1 MKRIMIDVGTHQK
14 MRYKIIRKS
23 YTPDQE
29 SECVYTALAEAFNV
43 EREFTS
49 DEILEL
55 LNTMDSSRLIL
66 LSKNDKTVDE
76 EIEINDY
83 ESMTENEKAAAEKR
97 LKCIEPL
104 LENDPNEPSFPKRVN
119 QRVAELKNQGIKT
132 SRTRLYHWL
141 KEYVDSENDIRSLI
155 DDNNKKGPQE
165 RLICEEVRN
174 VTTDILKKYY
184 LVKEKRSIPNIHKLI
199 LAKLHHINEVK
210 VVNGEPVLKMPSL
223 RTLYRVVSEISKYE
237 IAKKQY
243 GKLYVQTKM
252 GYFGVMEKPTRPLE
266 IVQMDSTPIDVIL
279 VDDETRLPL
288 PRAHLTVAVD
298 MKTRYVV
305 GVNIGMDSP
314 GYVTTMLTLRNTIC
328 KKNIKEKYPYLKN
341 DWLANGLP
349 ETILLDNGKEFRNKS
364 LRLACDQLG
373 IKYRYCKTKHPYS
386 KGIVER
392 FLQTANY
399 QTAHQIPGTTFS
411 NTKIRNDKE
420 YDSDKKAVMGLNT
433 FMKIFFEWLLDV
445 YSIRFHE
452 GIENFPLELWKE
464 GVKKDPPQQYKD
476 MFELSIILFPYKK
489 RTVQN
494 HGIQFRRLKYYSPEL
509 WNLKLERL
517 RLGLDNEVIIKY
529 DPDDISKIYV
539 LDDTNVS
546 KKYLTVLCLDQE
558 YSKGLSLAVH
568 LTIRD
573 EIKNIRRQEDVL
585 TQSLAIENVIDY
597 IEADQKKH
605 KKIKRDQ
612 AKATTKGSNATSK
625 KTQKEVLEDKVKANQ
640 ERMNH
645 VNGNLVYDDNEDWGD
660 AYYDTSGE

>member
-1 MKRIMIDVGTHQK
+1 MIDVGTEFLHQK
-14 MRYKIIRKS
+14 MRYKIIRKAYS
-23 YTPDQE
+23 PNEE

-66 LSKNDKTVDE
+66 LSKNEKTADE

-83 ESMTENEKAAAEKR
+83 ESMTENEKAAAERR
-97 LKCIEPL
+97 LLCIEPL
-104 LENDPNEPSFPKRVN
+104 LENDPKEPSFPKRVN
-119 QRVAELKNQGIKT
+119 QRVVELKNQGIKA

-141 KEYVDSENDIRSLI
+141 KEYVESENDIRSLI
-155 DDNNKKGPQE
+155 DDNSKKGPQE

-174 VTTDILKKYY
+174 AITDILKKNY
-184 LVKEKRSIPNIHKLI
+184 LVKEKSSIADMHKLI
-199 LAKLHHINEVK
+199 LAKVHHINEVK
-210 VVNGEPVLKMPSL
+210 VVNGEPALKMPSL
-223 RTLYRVVSEISKYE
+223 RTLYRVISEISKYE

-298 MKTRYVV
+298 VKTRYVV

-314 GYVTTMLTLRNTIC
+314 GYVTTMLTLRNAIC
-328 KKNIKEKYPYLKN
+328 KKNIKEKYPHLKN

-364 LRLACDQLG
+364 LGLACDQLG
-373 IKYRYCKTKHPYS
+373 IKYRYCKTKRPYS

-399 QTAHQIPGTTFS
+399 QTAHKIPGTTFS
-411 NTKIRNDKE
+411 NTKIRNDKD
-420 YDSDKKAVMGLNT
+420 YNSDENACISLNV
-433 FMKIFFEWLLDV
+433 FMETFFEWLIDV
-445 YSIRFHE
+445 YSIRFHQ

-464 GVKKDPPQQYKD
+464 GVKKDPPQQYRD
-476 MFELSIILFPYKK
+476 MFELSIILFPYKT
-489 RTVQN
+489 RTIQN
-494 HGIQFRRLKYYSPEL
+494 HGIQLSRLKYHSPEL

-517 RLGLDNEVIIKY
+517 RLGLSNEVIIKY
-529 DPDDISKIYV
+529 DPDDISRIYV
-539 LDDTNVS
+539 LDDTNNS
-546 KKYLTVLCLDQE
+546 KKYITVLCLDQE
-558 YSKGLSLAVH
+558 YSKDLSLAVH

-573 EIKNIRRQEDVL
+573 EIKKSRRREDIV
-585 TQSLAIENVIDY
+585 TQSLAMENAANKIKA
-597 IEADQKKH
+597 EKKKH
-605 KKIKRDQ
+605 EKMKRDQ

-625 KTQKEVLEDKVKANQ
+625 KSQKEILEDKIKVTQ
-640 ERMNH
+640 EKMNH
-645 VNGNLVYDDNEDWGD
+645 INESLNSEETDEWGEAFYDVSDL
-660 AYYDTSGE
+660 